1 MKKLL
6 PALLLLAACAT
17 APPPPTKTPEWTE
30 VPPAILNAFC
40 ARVRGEAVSRDSQ
53 ISVVKTTQPIVT
65 AMSLR
70 SLGESYFKAADTVM
84 LAEAL
89 NAALKPIPLTIAP
102 GGSCSW
108 KPIEHLDTR
117 RDHEVLVVE
126 LSSPFP
132 NPYVRGESGLFARMS
147 VGGQG
152 SQWYWIPV
160 ADRNGQWMV
169 GRVMP
174 LDLHEE

>member
-1 MKKLL
+1 MKTLL

-17 APPPPTKTPEWTE
+17 TPPPVAKTPEWTE
-30 VPPAILNAFC
+30 VPSAILNAFC

-65 AMSLR
+65 ATSLR
-70 SLGESYFKAADTVM
+70 SLAESYFMTADTVM

-89 NAALKPIPLTIAP
+89 NAALKPIPLTITAN
-102 GGSCSW
+102 GSCSW
-108 KPIEHLDTR
+108 KTIEHLDTR

-132 NPYVRGESGLFARMS
+132 NPYVRGESGLFARLS
-147 VGGQG
+147 AGGQG
-152 SQWYWIPV
+152 SQWYWIPL
-160 ADRNGQWMV
+160 AERKGQWAV
-169 GRVMP
+169 GRVIP
-174 LDLHEE
+174 LEMHEE